1 MKLRIMQVILFLP
14 CCLLDGLSLFIILI
28 PMWIVCGIKATSRE
42 TLLEWLFEK
51 TNK

>member
-1 MKLRIMQVILFLP
+1 MILRIMQVILFLP
-14 CCLLDGLSLFIILI
+14 CCLLDGLFLFIIYI

-42 TLLEWLFEK
+42 SLLEWLLKK